1 MKKAGAVF
9 LALLFVLTMPVY
21 ASPAVF
27 ASQNEGLSLNVGGE
41 LKTGKVFTVT
51 VVSDSELC
59 ALELDV
65 SYDAKALAFLSV
77 KAIPSGGS
85 VRYIRSDSG
94 VRVIYACAEPHQGS
108 MIIFRFKAL
117 SNVQTSPV
125 FTPIE
130 AAESDTVLRSYD
142 SALQLDLS
150 IGQKSSSRTS
160 PVSKTTVP
168 RTTSGERERVDP
180 RSLSERDSS
189 ANESG
194 PVGRMDLRDH
204 TRSVMQSVFLPAGLA
219 ALLAITL
226 TVGILIGKRLR
237 KKPSDP
243 HDGDKND

>member
-1 MKKAGAVF
+1 MA
-9 LALLFVLTMPVY
+9 
-21 ASPAVF
+21 
-27 ASQNEGLSLNVGGE
+27 ELSL
-41 LKTGKVFTVT
+41 
-51 VVSDSELC
+51 SES
-59 ALELDV
+59 ERG
-65 SYDAKALAFLSV
+65 STRYAKALAFLSV

-204 TRSVMQSVFLPAGLA
+204 TRSVNAFCDAVGFLTSRAGG
-219 ALLAITL
+219 ALSDHADS
-226 TVGILIGKRLR
+226 RHPDR
-237 KKPSDP
+237 KTSPKKAVRSSRRR
-243 HDGDKND
+243 